1 LQIRSFPSGAAENL
15 KIAAGDPGVGI
26 DVGVLD
32 LGVVDLGV
40 VEAPAAARRAALELA
55 RRPGAVLRLGEL
67 LRARTGS
74 CVS

>member
-1 LQIRSFPSGAAENL
+1 MRNYSFQSDAAENL

-26 DVGVLD
+26 DVGVL
-32 LGVVDLGV
+32 DLGV

>member
-26 DVGVLD
+26 DVGVL
-32 LGVVDLGV
+32 DLGV